1 MRFALLFWAILTVL
15 PLRAQDSIVDPVEP
29 IPPLLEGCDPLL
41 PMEEYNT
48 CFWTGIQR
56 HIGRTFVIPRVE
68 RDAFSAKHAQWKSL
82 PKKVRKSTPEP
93 MLEGRIWV
101 AFVVE
106 KDGSVNEIKV
116 VRMEGGLLKETEEAA
131 MDAVRSLR
139 FTRSGLQNDEPVR
152 LKFTVP
158 LSIRML

>member
-1 MRFALLFWAILTVL
+1 MRFALLVWAILSVWSL
-15 PLRAQDSIVDPVEP
+15 SAQDSIVDPVEP

-48 CFWTGIQR
+48 CFWTGIHR

-93 MLEGRIWV
+93 MLEGRICV

-106 KDGSVNEIKV
+106 KDGSVNEIQV
-116 VRMEGGLLKETEEAA
+116 VRMEGGLMKETEEAA

-139 FTRSGLQNDEPVR
+139 FIRSGIQSGVPTR
-152 LKFTVP
+152 LKFTIP

>member
-56 HIGRTFVIPRVE
+56 HIGRTFEIPRVE
-68 RDAFSAKHAQWKSL
+68 RDAFSAVHAQWAAL
-82 PKKVRKSTPEP
+82 PKKVRKNTPEP

-106 KDGSVNEIKV
+106 KDGSVKEIKV
-116 VRMEGGLLKETEEAA
+116 VRMEGGLLNETEEAA

>member
-68 RDAFSAKHAQWKSL
+68 RDAFSAKQAQWKSL
-82 PKKVRKSTPEP
+82 PKKVRKTTPEP

-106 KDGSVNEIKV
+106 KNGSVNEIKV

-158 LSIRML
+158 LSIRLL

>member
-48 CFWTGIQR
+48 CFWTGIHR

-68 RDAFSAKHAQWKSL
+68 RDAFSAVHAQWAAL
-82 PKKVRKSTPEP
+82 PKKVRKNTPEP

-101 AFVVE
+101 AFFVE
-106 KDGSVNEIKV
+106 KDGSVNEIQV
-116 VRMEGGLLKETEEAA
+116 VRMEGGLMKETEEAA

-139 FTRSGLQNDEPVR
+139 FIRSGLQNHEPVR

>member
-1 MRFALLFWAILTVL
+1 MRFALLVWAIVAVL
-15 PLRAQDSIVDPVEP
+15 PLRAQDSMVDPVEP

-56 HIGRTFVIPRVE
+56 HIGSTFVIPRVE

-82 PKKVRKSTPEP
+82 PKKVRKTTPEP

-106 KDGSVNEIKV
+106 KDGSVNEIQV
-116 VRMEGGLLKETEEAA
+116 VRMEGGLMKETEEAA

>member
-1 MRFALLFWAILTVL
+1 MRYALLFWAILTAL

-48 CFWTGIQR
+48 CFWTGIHR

-116 VRMEGGLLKETEEAA
+116 VRMEGGLLNETEEAA

>member
-1 MRFALLFWAILTVL
+1 MRFALLFWAILSVWS
-15 PLRAQDSIVDPVEP
+15 LRAQDSIVDPVEP

-48 CFWTGIQR
+48 CFWTGIHR

>member
-1 MRFALLFWAILTVL
+1 MRYALLFWAILTAL

-48 CFWTGIQR
+48 CFWTGIHR

>member
-1 MRFALLFWAILTVL
+1 MRFALLVWAILSVWSL
-15 PLRAQDSIVDPVEP
+15 SAQDSIVDPVEP

-48 CFWTGIQR
+48 CFWTGIHR

-93 MLEGRIWV
+93 MLEGRMWV

>member
-1 MRFALLFWAILTVL
+1 MRFALLFWAILTAL
-15 PLRAQDSIVDPVEP
+15 TLRAQDSIVDPVEP

-48 CFWTGIQR
+48 CFWTGIHR

-116 VRMEGGLLKETEEAA
+116 VRMEGGLLNETEEAA

>member
-1 MRFALLFWAILTVL
+1 MRYAFFVWAILSVWS
-15 PLRAQDSIVDPVEP
+15 LRAQDSIVDPVEP

-41 PMEEYNT
+41 PTEEYNA
-48 CFWTGIQR
+48 CFWKGIQR
-56 HIGRTFVIPRVE
+56 HIGRTFEIPRVE
-68 RDAFSAKHAQWKSL
+68 RDAFSAAHAQWAAL
-82 PKKVRKSTPEP
+82 PKKVRKNTPEP

-106 KDGSVNEIKV
+106 KDGSVNEIQV
-116 VRMEGGLLKETEEAA
+116 VRMEGGLMKETEEAA

-139 FTRSGLQNDEPVR
+139 FIRSGIQSGVPTR
-152 LKFTVP
+152 LNFTIP

>member
-1 MRFALLFWAILTVL
+1 
-15 PLRAQDSIVDPVEP
+15 
-29 IPPLLEGCDPLL
+29 
-41 PMEEYNT
+41 MEEYNA
-48 CFWTGIQR
+48 CFWTVIQR
-56 HIGRTFVIPRVE
+56 HIGRIFVIPRVE
-68 RDAFSAKHAQWKSL
+68 RDAFSATHAQWASL
-82 PKKVRKSTPEP
+82 PKKVRKTTPEP

-101 AFVVE
+101 AFTVE
-106 KDGSVNEIKV
+106 KDGFVNEINV

-139 FTRSGLQNDEPVR
+139 FTRSGLQNGEPVR

>member
-1 MRFALLFWAILTVL
+1 MRYALLFWAILTAL

-116 VRMEGGLLKETEEAA
+116 VRMEGGLLNETEEAA

>member
-116 VRMEGGLLKETEEAA
+116 VRMEGGLLNETEEAA

>member
-1 MRFALLFWAILTVL
+1 MRFALLLWAILTVL

-68 RDAFSAKHAQWKSL
+68 RDAFSAKQAQWKSL
-82 PKKVRKSTPEP
+82 PKKVRKTTPEP
-93 MLEGRIWV
+93 MLEGRKWV
-101 AFVVE
+101 AFFVE
-106 KDGSVNEIKV
+106 KDGSVNEIQV
-116 VRMEGGLLKETEEAA
+116 VRMEGGLMKETEEAA

>member
-56 HIGRTFVIPRVE
+56 HIGRTFEIPRVE
-68 RDAFSAKHAQWKSL
+68 RDAFSAVHAEWAAL
-82 PKKVRKSTPEP
+82 PKKVRKYTPEP

-106 KDGSVNEIKV
+106 KDGSVNEIQV
-116 VRMEGGLLKETEEAA
+116 VRMEGGLMKETEEAA

-139 FTRSGLQNDEPVR
+139 FTRSGIQSGVPTR
-152 LKFTVP
+152 LKFTIP

>member
-48 CFWTGIQR
+48 CFWTGIHR

-106 KDGSVNEIKV
+106 KDGSVNEIQV
-116 VRMEGGLLKETEEAA
+116 VRMEGGLMKETEEAA

-139 FTRSGLQNDEPVR
+139 FIRSGIQSGVPTR
-152 LKFTVP
+152 LKFTIP

>member
-1 MRFALLFWAILTVL
+1 MRFALLVWAILSVWSL
-15 PLRAQDSIVDPVEP
+15 SAQDSIVDPVEP

-48 CFWTGIQR
+48 CFWTVIHR

>member
-1 MRFALLFWAILTVL
+1 MRYALLFWAILSVWS
-15 PLRAQDSIVDPVEP
+15 LRAQDSIVDPVEP

-41 PMEEYNT
+41 PTEEYNT
-48 CFWTGIQR
+48 CFWKGIQR

-68 RDAFSAKHAQWKSL
+68 RDAFSAVHAQWAAL
-82 PKKVRKSTPEP
+82 PKKVRKNTPEP

-116 VRMEGGLLKETEEAA
+116 VRMEGGLLNEMEEAA

>member
-1 MRFALLFWAILTVL
+1 MRLALLFWAILTVL
-15 PLRAQDSIVDPVEP
+15 PLRAQDSMVDPVEP

-56 HIGRTFVIPRVE
+56 HIGSTFVIPRVE

-82 PKKVRKSTPEP
+82 PKKVRKTTPEP
-93 MLEGRIWV
+93 MLEGRIWI

-106 KDGSVNEIKV
+106 KDGSVNEIQV
-116 VRMEGGLLKETEEAA
+116 VRMEGGLMKETEEAA

>member
-1 MRFALLFWAILTVL
+1 MRYALLFWAILTAL

>member
-1 MRFALLFWAILTVL
+1 
-15 PLRAQDSIVDPVEP
+15 
-29 IPPLLEGCDPLL
+29 
-41 PMEEYNT
+41 
-48 CFWTGIQR
+48 
-56 HIGRTFVIPRVE
+56 
-68 RDAFSAKHAQWKSL
+68 
-82 PKKVRKSTPEP
+82 

>member
-1 MRFALLFWAILTVL
+1 MRFALLFWAILTAL
-15 PLRAQDSIVDPVEP
+15 TLRAQDSIVDPVEP

>member
-1 MRFALLFWAILTVL
+1 MRFALLVWAILSVWSL
-15 PLRAQDSIVDPVEP
+15 SAQDSIVDPVEP

-48 CFWTGIQR
+48 CFWTGIHR

>member
-15 PLRAQDSIVDPVEP
+15 RLRAQDSIVDPVEP

>member
-93 MLEGRIWV
+93 MLEGRI
-101 AFVVE
+101 
-106 KDGSVNEIKV
+106 
-116 VRMEGGLLKETEEAA
+116 
-131 MDAVRSLR
+131 
-139 FTRSGLQNDEPVR
+139 
-152 LKFTVP
+152 
-158 LSIRML
+158 

>member
-15 PLRAQDSIVDPVEP
+15 PLRAQDTIVDPVEP

-116 VRMEGGLLKETEEAA
+116 VRMEGGLLNETEEAA

>member
-48 CFWTGIQR
+48 CFWTGIHR

-93 MLEGRIWV
+93 ILEGRIWV

-106 KDGSVNEIKV
+106 KDGSVNEIQV
-116 VRMEGGLLKETEEAA
+116 VRMEGGLMKETEEAA
-131 MDAVRSLR
+131 MGAVRSLR
-139 FTRSGLQNDEPVR
+139 FTRSGIQSGVPTS
-152 LKFTVP
+152 LKFTIP
-158 LSIRML
+158 LSIQML

>member
-56 HIGRTFVIPRVE
+56 HIGRTFEIPRVE
-68 RDAFSAKHAQWKSL
+68 RDAFSAVHAKWAAL
-82 PKKVRKSTPEP
+82 PKKVRKNTPEP

-101 AFVVE
+101 AFVAE
-106 KDGSVNEIKV
+106 KDGSVNEIQV

-139 FTRSGLQNDEPVR
+139 FIRSGLQNDEPVR

>member
-48 CFWTGIQR
+48 CFWTGIHR

-93 MLEGRIWV
+93 MLDGRIWV

-139 FTRSGLQNDEPVR
+139 FTRSGLQNGEPVR
-152 LKFTVP
+152 LNFTVP

>member
-41 PMEEYNT
+41 PIEEYNT

-56 HIGRTFVIPRVE
+56 HIGRTFVIPRLE
-68 RDAFSAKHAQWKSL
+68 RDAFSAVHAQWAAL
-82 PKKVRKSTPEP
+82 PKKVRKNTPEP

-106 KDGSVNEIKV
+106 KDGSVNEIQV
-116 VRMEGGLLKETEEAA
+116 VRMEGGLMKETEEAA

-139 FTRSGLQNDEPVR
+139 FIRSGLQNDEPVG